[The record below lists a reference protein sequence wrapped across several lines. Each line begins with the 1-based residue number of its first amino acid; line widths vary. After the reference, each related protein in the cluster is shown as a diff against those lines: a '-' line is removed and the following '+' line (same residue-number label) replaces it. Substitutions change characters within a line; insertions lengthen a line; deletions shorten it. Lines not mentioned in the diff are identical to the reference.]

1 MIGAQNRPI
10 AAFGNTGFVQ
20 VRDDQ
25 AKSEYQAFVVRA
37 QFRRKFGQF
46 DAFYTLSRN
55 LDNDSTERNASFAT
69 YENPFDLS
77 NEYNYGANDR
87 RHVVAF
93 SSVLNLPLGFEV
105 ANTARYLSGAPID
118 ISISSIVAPL
128 AGSGLPGA
136 GLSNA
141 AYATLVRLQGN
152 TSSDLNQD
160 TTFPD
165 RPYLA
170 PGVSLKRNA
179 YRNRSLRFFD
189 LRIERKF
196 KIGEKLE
203 ISPSF
208 EAFNLF
214 NFQNI
219 VFGSTTALN
228 WGNPGVN
235 ENTGEVLAPSNS
247 AFLQLRDANGVLRNT
262 NFAGAPRQ
270 IQLGLRLKF

>member
-1 MIGAQNRPI
+1 
-10 AAFGNTGFVQ
+10 
-20 VRDDQ
+20 
-25 AKSEYQAFVVRA
+25 
-37 QFRRKFGQF
+37 
-46 DAFYTLSRN
+46 
-55 LDNDSTERNASFAT
+55 
-69 YENPFDLS
+69 
-77 NEYNYGANDR
+77 
-87 RHVVAF
+87 VVAV
-93 SSVLNLPLGFEV
+93 SSVLNLPLKFEV
-105 ANTARYLSGAPID
+105 AMTSRFLSGAPID
-118 ISISSIVAPL
+118 VTVSSIVAPP
-128 AGSGLPGA
+128 AGSPLPGA
-136 GLSNA
+136 GLSGA
-141 AYATLVRLQGN
+141 AYAALVRLQGN

-160 TTFPD
+160 AGNFND

-189 LRIERKF
+189 LRVERKF

-228 WGNPGVN
+228 YGNPGVN
-235 ENTGEVLAPSNS
+235 ENTGEILAPSNS

>member
-1 MIGAQNRPI
+1 
-10 AAFGNTGFVQ
+10 
-20 VRDDQ
+20 
-25 AKSEYQAFVVRA
+25 
-37 QFRRKFGQF
+37 
-46 DAFYTLSRN
+46 
-55 LDNDSTERNASFAT
+55 
-69 YENPFDLS
+69 
-77 NEYNYGANDR
+77 
-87 RHVVAF
+87 
-93 SSVLNLPLGFEV
+93 VLNLPLVFEE
-105 ANTARYLSGAPID
+105 ATTARYLSGAPID
-118 ISISSIVAPL
+118 ISISSIVAPP

-152 TSSDLNQD
+152 SSSDLNQD
-160 TTFPD
+160 AGNFND

-189 LRIERKF
+189 LRVERKF
-196 KIGEKLE
+196 KIGEKFEL
-203 ISPSF
+203 SPSF

-235 ENTGEVLAPSNS
+235 ENTGEVLAPSNA
-247 AFLQLRDANGVLRNT
+247 AFLQLRDAAGVLRNT
-262 NFAGAPRQ
+262 NFAGSPRQ